1 MITPE
6 VSSERRKACSEI
18 PELRLLL
25 SHEATDETAIAVGME
40 SDPARMETETVKAGV
55 AEARRTGDMEE
66 TVTLPP
72 GKADSPTKRKGN
84 MTIKMIHNIPFAAR
98 FS

>member
-1 MITPE
+1 M
-6 VSSERRKACSEI
+6 SSEGCKACSEI

-25 SHEATDETAIAVGME
+25 SHEATDETAITVGTE
-40 SDPARMETETVKAGV
+40 SDSARMETETVKAGV
-55 AEARRTGDMEE
+55 AEARRMGDMEE

-72 GKADSPTKRKGN
+72 GKTDSPTKRKGTI
-84 MTIKMIHNIPFAAR
+84 TIKMINKIPFAAR

>member
-1 MITPE
+1 MP
-6 VSSERRKACSEI
+6 SERREACSEI

-25 SHEATDETAIAVGME
+25 SREATDETAIAVAME
-40 SDPARMETETVKAGV
+40 SDSARMETETVQAGV

-72 GKADSPTKRKGN
+72 GKTDSPTKRKGN
-84 MTIKMIHNIPFAAR
+84 ITIKVIHNIPFAAR